1 MEEQFSLT
9 ELVKFGQYVLSEE
22 RVNWI
27 KENHAEEDSVTVE
40 ERLRQIYDA
49 DIQNFKLKL

>member
-22 RVNWI
+22 RTNWI

>member
-1 MEEQFSLT
+1 MYSLR
-9 ELVKFGQYVLSEE
+9 E
-22 RVNWI
+22 RTNWI
-27 KENHAEEDSVTVE
+27 KDNHAEEDSVIVE

>member
-1 MEEQFSLT
+1 MEEQFSLE
-9 ELVKFGQYVLSEE
+9 ELVKYGQYVLSEE
-22 RVNWI
+22 RTSWI
-27 KENHAEEDSVTVE
+27 KNNHAEEDSVTVE